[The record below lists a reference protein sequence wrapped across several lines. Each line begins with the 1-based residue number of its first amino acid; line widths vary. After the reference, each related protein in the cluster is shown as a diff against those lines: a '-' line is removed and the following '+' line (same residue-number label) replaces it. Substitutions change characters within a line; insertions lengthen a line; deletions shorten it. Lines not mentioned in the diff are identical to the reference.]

1 MDYFEERFK
10 GIIENFKFSMRM
22 YRDDWTRCEAC
33 YRASLGE
40 METIFS
46 RHDSHDR
53 FSKRLMDCKND
64 YKRLLKKE
72 YLGI

>member
-10 GIIENFKFSMRM
+10 GILENFKFSLRM

-40 METIFS
+40 MESLFNHHDC
-46 RHDSHDR
+46 HDS

-64 YKRLLKKE
+64 YQRLLKKE